1 MRFTLRKDQRA
12 QKNLFMQNKPNL
24 LNAQMNITTAIT
36 MDYVNIRLRS
46 RFKNKA
52 KQTQFKPN
60 LPDAQMSVYSIL
72 TKVYERNDIFAVP
85 QNKANSNPIKPNFK
99 PASQSDF
106 NKIINSQLSI
116 INEMPP
122 PNVESIICYL
132 LFVIVLG
139 SFPSSIA
146 VILFIRLWCLP
157 PLNSVLSQTSTIFRI
172 STSPISSPETQSTF
186 ASLWSREI

>member
-1 MRFTLRKDQRA
+1 MIFSADYECLSA
-12 QKNLFMQNKPNL
+12 FKNRTNL
-24 LNAQMNITTAIT
+24 PENAQN
-36 MDYVNIRLRS
+36 
-46 RFKNKA
+46 
-52 KQTQFKPN
+52 
-60 LPDAQMSVYSIL
+60 
-72 TKVYERNDIFAVP
+72 P
-85 QNKANSNPIKPNFK
+85 QNSKLKIKNYFTCANGSNQTRRYAEKKWYKTVLFWHILAHFWSLFCNFSHFLTLFLTLLLTHFTHSPQSK

-106 NKIINSQLSI
+106 NPI

-172 STSPISSPETQSTF
+172 STSPIRSPETQSTF

>member
-1 MRFTLRKDQRA
+1 
-12 QKNLFMQNKPNL
+12 
-24 LNAQMNITTAIT
+24 MNINSVLT

-60 LPDAQMSVYSIL
+60 FRKAKMNVSSFK
-72 TKVYERNDIFAVP
+72 TKDYEKNDIFSVP
-85 QNKANSNPIKPNFK
+85 QNKPNSKPIQTQFK
-99 PASQSDF
+99 TSPAQRF
-106 NKIINSQLSI
+106 NKIINNQSSI

-157 PLNSVLSQTSTIFRI
+157 PLNSVLSHTSTIFRI